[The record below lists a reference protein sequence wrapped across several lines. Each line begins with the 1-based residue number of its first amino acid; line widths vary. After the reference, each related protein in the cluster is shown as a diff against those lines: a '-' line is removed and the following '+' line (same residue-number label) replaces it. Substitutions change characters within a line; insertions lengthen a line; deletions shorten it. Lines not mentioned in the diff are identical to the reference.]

1 MKKFYKDDDGADEEA
16 DVEEGKETKE
26 SEVQEGLVGK
36 PGAAGE
42 NENKTGDSVAPLLS
56 SVFDEEAAELEG
68 HGAVVDVLD
77 GSTVLVKDNMPCVS
91 KDGVT
96 LEGEE
101 AQNLVTAEEKSE
113 KSIDLA
119 GEVSNEETALQEHRT
134 DENEEASVE
143 NSETLK
149 LVLEDTVVV
158 EALDDTVEEE
168 DNNVADE
175 KIGEKVEK
183 KGEKEGKIEEEEE
196 SLKLVLE
203 PDTPIEEE
211 DEIILSSQVD

>member
-1 MKKFYKDDDGADEEA
+1 M
-16 DVEEGKETKE
+16 
-26 SEVQEGLVGK
+26 VGK

-101 AQNLVTAEEKSE
+101 AQNLVSAEEKSE

-134 DENEEASVE
+134 DENEGAAVE

-168 DNNVADE
+168 DNNVADD
-175 KIGEKVEK
+175 KKGEKVEK
-183 KGEKEGKIEEEEE
+183 KGEKEEEEEE